1 MIKETSIRKQELTRK
16 LMKISDRMN
25 ELLGEKTTLAFQCEQ
40 QAIHPMLAILKMHTI
55 DFEAHLLNE
64 EFEEIQKEFSFV
76 DMIEDCGL
84 DFQKEDF

>member
-25 ELLGEKTTLAFQCEQ
+25 ELLGKKTKLAFQFEQ
-40 QAIHPMLAILKMHTI
+40 QAINPMLAILKMHAI